1 MIDRIRFVR
10 KTCNW
15 RLEVT
20 FITEEKWKKVKRW
33 GKVKWQRRW
42 QIFLILALNERG
54 GSIYSRK
61 LTFETLELFSSLKIM
76 ENFQSF
82 IIRGNSN
89 VNLFQSLH
97 FLQKYHQKNRHEI
110 FILLIPNVDMLF
122 SILGPGFQSQTLP
135 FYYFWMQINM
145 FFFFSFF
152 LFFFFLFSFSFF
164 ILFLSFSVLS
174 SPLFF
179 LWTISSSLFISFA
192 LNLTTPNPQ
201 IKLGERRKFV
211 LSGSRLFFHF
221 LFPFSFFLFPFSFFL
236 FL

>member
-1 MIDRIRFVR
+1 MSICSSRSIFFKNTTKRTAMKFSFSWYPML
-10 KTCNW
+10 TCYFQFW
-15 RLEVT
+15 VQD
-20 FITEEKWKKVKRW
+20 FKVKPYP
-33 GKVKWQRRW
+33 
-42 QIFLILALNERG
+42 L
-54 GSIYSRK
+54 
-61 LTFETLELFSSLKIM
+61 
-76 ENFQSF
+76 
-82 IIRGNSN
+82 
-89 VNLFQSLH
+89 
-97 FLQKYHQKNRHEI
+97 
-110 FILLIPNVDMLF
+110 
-122 SILGPGFQSQTLP
+122 
-135 FYYFWMQINM
+135 MQIYM

-152 LFFFFLFSFSFF
+152 LFFFFSFFFFLFSFSFF

-236 FL
+236 FPFSLIPLERFRAKREQRNNSIILSFIFVHWSHSGIRKTRILKQICFDTNKMRSVRN

>member
-1 MIDRIRFVR
+1 M
-10 KTCNW
+10 
-15 RLEVT
+15 T
-20 FITEEKWKKVKRW
+20 FITEEKWKKVKKW
-33 GKVKWQRRW
+33 SKVKWQRRW

-135 FYYFWMQINM
+135 FYYFWMQIYM

-152 LFFFFLFSFSFF
+152 LFFFFSFF
-164 ILFLSFSVLS
+164 
-174 SPLFF
+174 
-179 LWTISSSLFISFA
+179 
-192 LNLTTPNPQ
+192 
-201 IKLGERRKFV
+201 
-211 LSGSRLFFHF
+211 
-221 LFPFSFFLFPFSFFL
+221 FFL
-236 FL
+236 FLSLFYFFHFQSSPLLSSSCGQYHPAYSSHLH